1 MRAGYS
7 ANATVSLA
15 KAADVLTVPESV
27 VEFSGDSTFVYVM
40 TDSLPQQLFERR
52 AVVTGLSDGI
62 RVEVKEG
69 LDSVAVLRSDKIK

>member
-1 MRAGYS
+1 
-7 ANATVSLA
+7 
-15 KAADVLTVPESV
+15 
-27 VEFSGDSTFVYVM
+27 M

-52 AVVTGLSDGI
+52 AVATGLSDGI